1 MNRLFEKKV
10 FKMISILEVS
20 QNIGIFNSY
29 FIDEIKNIEVA
40 NVWEKSRSVV
50 QVYND
55 HNKMSTFTQL
65 YSI

>member
-40 NVWEKSRSVV
+40 NV
-50 QVYND
+50 
-55 HNKMSTFTQL
+55 
-65 YSI
+65 